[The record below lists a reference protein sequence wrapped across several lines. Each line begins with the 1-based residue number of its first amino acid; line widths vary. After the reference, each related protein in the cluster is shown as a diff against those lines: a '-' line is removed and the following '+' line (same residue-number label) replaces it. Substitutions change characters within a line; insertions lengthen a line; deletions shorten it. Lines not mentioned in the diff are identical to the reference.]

1 MRKFISLF
9 TFILISFFC
18 YGQDE
23 YVIVRDTVALNTGK
37 VVVFSKVYP
46 NSEPQ
51 MRTET
56 YTRTKHIPTGYSII
70 INGKQCQFYKDT
82 VYTYTV
88 TYYDNLELVKPLGY
102 CYLDYWYLDYE
113 EDEGKELLSMSDEEI
128 LNYNFTLT
136 NRRFAEEV
144 YDLLI
149 KKESIGLPPQKQ
161 ISGMTFIDAK
171 PIVKK

>member
-9 TFILISFFC
+9 TFVFISIFC

-37 VVVFSKVYP
+37 VVVFSKIYP
-46 NSEPQ
+46 NPEPQ

-88 TYYDNLELVKPLGY
+88 TYYDYLELVEPLGY

-128 LNYNFTLT
+128 LNYNFTSS
-136 NRRFAEEV
+136 NRSFAKV
-144 YDLLI
+144 LI
-149 KKESIGLPPQKQ
+149 ENLPPQKQ
-161 ISGMTFIDAK
+161 ISGMTK
-171 PIVKK
+171 PIVRKIKQVIN